1 LAKLPFKDD
10 VLIQISSSTMVTAI
24 LPAMTQEY
32 PDDDPF
38 SRAALG
44 GGGRNHVPSISS
56 EVTITPT
63 TNRATLDTPPKSDSQ
78 AASYRL
84 AGFVGVFTG
93 LGALVALF
101 GFLPLPARFQAG
113 GQTPSHAV
121 ALSFLIVSI
130 VALLVA
136 VVCFS
141 GLANLPGEGEKSL
154 KNIFHDQDPKEE
166 VRAQTGW
173 VFRLY
178 PRLLI
183 RAVSLGVHDVD
194 VGLAYV
200 GGLVAR
206 ASSVAISL
214 FIPLFVNAYFISS
227 GRCSIAPGLN
237 PHDPSEIKKEC
248 RKAYI
253 VAAKLTGTSQMVALL
268 CAPLFGYLSARYK
281 ISNAPLLI
289 AAVAGVAGNAAFAR
303 LKTPDPAEGGGIAVY
318 FIVMLIGIGQIGA
331 IVCSLGLLAR
341 GIHTKEGTK
350 VTASNESIENE
361 GDDSEA
367 APLMQPLIAPMPT
380 TRAHLKGS
388 IAGVYSLAGGAGILL
403 LTKVGGLMFDKVD
416 TGSPFYIMSLFN
428 AMLLLAGIGAAVVNY
443 CSS

>member
-1 LAKLPFKDD
+1 
-10 VLIQISSSTMVTAI
+10 MVTAI

-38 SRAALG
+38 TRAALDG
-44 GGGRNHVPSISS
+44 NGHNSVPSISS

-63 TNRATLDTPPKSDSQ
+63 SNRVTLNAPPDRDGH
-78 AASYRL
+78 AASSRL

-101 GFLPLPARFQAG
+101 GFLPLPARFQGA
-113 GQTPSHAV
+113 GQTPSQAV
-121 ALSFLIVSI
+121 AESFWI
-130 VALLVA
+130 VA
-136 VVCFS
+136 VVALFVAFICFY
-141 GLANLPGEGEKSL
+141 GLANLPGEGDKSL
-154 KNIFHDQDPKEE
+154 KKIFNDDAPIDE
-166 VRAQTGW
+166 AQEPTGRL
-173 VFRLY
+173 VRLY
-178 PRLLI
+178 PKLLI
-183 RAVSLGVHDVD
+183 KAASLGYRDVD

-227 GRCSIAPGLN
+227 GRCSLAPGLN
-237 PHDPSEIKKEC
+237 PHDPGEIKKEC

-268 CAPLFGYLSARYK
+268 CAPVFGYLSARYK
-281 ISNAPLLI
+281 LTNAPLLI
-289 AAVAGVAGNAAFAR
+289 AAFAGVAGNAAFGR
-303 LKTPDPAEGGGIAVY
+303 LKTPDPAEGGGIGIY
-318 FIVMLIGIGQIGA
+318 FLVALIGIGQIGA

-341 GIHTKEGTK
+341 GIHTKE
-350 VTASNESIENE
+350 TAKIVAAVDREEEEAAQN
-361 GDDSEA
+361 DSEG
-367 APLMQPLIAPMPT
+367 APLMPPLIAPKSQ

-403 LTKVGGLMFDKVD
+403 LTKIGGLMFDKVD
-416 TGSPFYIMSLFN
+416 TGSPFYIMSVFN
-428 AMLLLAGIGAAVVNY
+428 GILLVAGIAAASLNYYRSGAR
-443 CSS
+443 